1 MKKNLYTLI
10 IALAATLLAA
20 CTGEP
25 IVPPAED
32 QGQLTTLNIST
43 RAEGKQAYTGGNI
56 TLTINVDGEEHTLPF
71 RSLDGTK
78 TWNYKGNG
86 TLPHLP
92 LTHGK
97 EYPAYAYG
105 SLTVPFGTG
114 TEPIYASW
122 AGNITPVVADGK
134 AAVGIELTPV
144 AAKFKVTLKGSYGEK
159 TKDLPVFLVTPQVY
173 MYEREAGFAVW
184 NIPTDPYTTRRTLQ
198 IGSDMPGS
206 NTHQGVY
213 ISEPYYPAGQVVK
226 AGEPLFRISNTP
238 LSTDPTS
245 PYYGKTYYVSSPTD
259 LTLVGGSV
267 YNYTITLTGGGQ
279 AVIESVT
286 IEEFEKLEEKEVS
299 TEP

>member
-25 IVPPAED
+25 IAPPAED

-43 RAEGKQAYTGGNI
+43 RAEGKQAYTSGEI
-56 TLTINVDGEEHTLPF
+56 TLAINVDGEEHTLPF
-71 RSLDGTK
+71 TCNDGQ
-78 TWNYKGNG
+78 TWKYTS
-86 TLPHLP
+86 TLPYLP

-105 SLTVPFGTG
+105 WLGVPSGTDN
-114 TEPIYASW
+114 EPIYASW
-122 AGNITPVVADGK
+122 AGIIAPVVADGK
-134 AAVGIELTPV
+134 AAVSIELIPAV
-144 AAKFKVTLKGSYGEK
+144 ARFKVTLKGSYGEK

-173 MYEREAGFAVW
+173 MYEREAGFAAW
-184 NIPTDPYTTRRTLQ
+184 NIPSDPYTTRRTLQ

-213 ISEPYYPAGQVVK
+213 ISEPNYPAGQEIK
-226 AGEPLFRISNTP
+226 AGEPLFRISNTDP
-238 LSTDPTS
+238 LTPATS
-245 PYYGKTYYVSSPTD
+245 PYYYKTYYVSSPTD